1 MVLRDEY
8 SHQRSSSF
16 PPSSA
21 LVLESPVRS
30 QSNISFKSEDNN
42 LEKEIMANEALT
54 MTMQHLKEEE
64 NVQQQQNKSTEEL
77 EVTLPE
83 GKVKAVP
90 DNDDAGSA
98 KSSNLSLNKNK
109 ESTQLIISNSPKS
122 SVKVSG
128 TLKLMT
134 PFEVQ
139 KSYKKFNEDEDL
151 DIGGCFPKFLAA
163 IWTTIF
169 D

>member
-1 MVLRDEY
+1 MLRDEY

-42 LEKEIMANEALT
+42 LEKEILANEALT
-54 MTMQHLKEEE
+54 MTMQQLKEDD
-64 NVQQQQNKSTEEL
+64 NLQQQNKSTEEL
-77 EVTLPE
+77 EVSLPE
-83 GKVKAVP
+83 GKEKPAE
-90 DNDDAGSA
+90 DAESA
-98 KSSNLSLNKNK
+98 KSSNLSLNKAK
-109 ESTQLIISNSPKS
+109 ESTQLMQISNSPKS
-122 SVKVSG
+122 SIKVSG